1 MNRRTTIGFFDSGA
15 GGITVLAEA
24 LRRLP
29 DADYLFYADTDHVPY
44 GVRTPEE
51 VADYSMEAVRFLTEQ
66 GAEAAVVACNTATS
80 MAIRQ
85 LRDSF
90 SIPIVGMEP
99 AVKPAAAEHPSGRIL
114 VCATPL
120 TIGGEK
126 LHTLIDRSFIHMP
139 RPDLVPLPAMVELAE
154 AERFDWA
161 STRAVLTEA
170 VGEGKTYDAVVLG
183 CTHFLYFRDSFRR
196 FFPGADI
203 IDGNEGTVR
212 RLLDLI
218 DVRSTGNPPSVRYFE
233 SGREAEP
240 GSEREQRY
248 IRFLDRASSMQ
259 K

>member
-1 MNRRTTIGFFDSGA
+1 MNKRTTIGFLDSGA
-15 GGITVLAEA
+15 GGITVLASA

-51 VADYSMEAVRFLTEQ
+51 VTAYSMEAVRFLTEQ

-85 LRDSF
+85 LRQSF

-99 AVKPAAAEHPSGRIL
+99 AVKPAAAEHPAGKIL

-126 LHTLIDRSFIHMP
+126 LHTLIDRSFIRMP
-139 RPDLVPLPAMVELAE
+139 KPDLVPLPALVELAE
-154 AERFDWA
+154 AECFDWEP
-161 STRAVLTEA
+161 TRAALAEA
-170 VGEGKTYDAVVLG
+170 VGEGKAYDAVVLG

-218 DVRSTGNPPSVRYFE
+218 DAKPTGAPPTVRYFE
-233 SGREAEP
+233 SGRAAEA
-240 GSEREQRY
+240 GSERELRY
-248 IRFLDRASSMQ
+248 KRFLDRAFSTQ
-259 K
+259 

>member
-1 MNRRTTIGFFDSGA
+1 
-15 GGITVLAEA
+15 
-24 LRRLP
+24 
-29 DADYLFYADTDHVPY
+29 
-44 GVRTPEE
+44 
-51 VADYSMEAVRFLTEQ
+51 
-66 GAEAAVVACNTATS
+66 
-80 MAIRQ
+80 
-85 LRDSF
+85 
-90 SIPIVGMEP
+90 
-99 AVKPAAAEHPSGRIL
+99 
-114 VCATPL
+114 
-120 TIGGEK
+120 
-126 LHTLIDRSFIHMP
+126 MP
-139 RPDLVPLPAMVELAE
+139 RPDLVPLPALVELAE
-154 AERFDWA
+154 AEHFDWA

-259 K
+259 I